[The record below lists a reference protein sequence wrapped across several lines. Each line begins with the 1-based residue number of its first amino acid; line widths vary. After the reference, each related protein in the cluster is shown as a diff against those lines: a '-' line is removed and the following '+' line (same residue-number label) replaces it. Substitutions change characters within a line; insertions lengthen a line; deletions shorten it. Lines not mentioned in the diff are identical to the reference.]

1 MGRTTLRS
9 NAGMD
14 QDRGSIAW
22 KNEEDKMTRRLIIK
36 DYGKDY
42 GFGRYQVTSEGETFL
57 EDNLKIGTNDVRD
70 ALEAVKVFVRHGEEV
85 SCIPV

>member
-1 MGRTTLRS
+1 
-9 NAGMD
+9 
-14 QDRGSIAW
+14 
-22 KNEEDKMTRRLIIK
+22 MTRRLIIK

-70 ALEAVKVFVRHGEEV
+70 ALEAVEVFVRHGEEV
-85 SCIPV
+85 KCIPV

>member
-1 MGRTTLRS
+1 
-9 NAGMD
+9 MD

-42 GFGRYQVTSEGETFL
+42 GFGRYQVTSEGGTSP

-70 ALEAVKVFVRHGEEV
+70 ALEAVEVFVRHGEEV

>member
-70 ALEAVKVFVRHGEEV
+70 AIEAVEVFVRHGKEV